1 MSDELLTAEEAVTE
15 LSTKPDDHLCEACRQ
30 KGLFVPATTRV
41 TIAHN
46 SALSDGTFSAF
57 DLCEDHHYT
66 LMKFLERL

>member
-15 LSTKPDDHLCEACRQ
+15 LSTKPDDHLCE
-30 KGLFVPATTRV
+30 GLFVPATTRV

-57 DLCEDHHYT
+57 DLCEDHYYS